1 MQLNAVKSVLADVLS
16 VSPSSEQRDEGITL
30 ETSANTVTLYGV
42 QLHIH
47 INLTLIH
54 STLYMSIVPQN
65 FLTTSI
71 HSTHVSSLFS
81 AVAPDA
87 EPLGCYNLFK
97 KPPKK
102 GAAFGKVYYRRR
114 FKKADPKELIE
125 TCANKANKFNLIM
138 MGVTTKVRGKFTLL
152 KCRTAT
158 KNPEKRY
165 KKHGKSSEC
174 KNGIGGMNAMSV
186 YRVKEKRECVMH
198 VKFIFVI
205 FKNYETLFGF
215 YIA

>member
-1 MQLNAVKSVLADVLS
+1 MQLNAVKSVLADVSS
-16 VSPSSEQRDEGITL
+16 VFRAKRRKANVRNVSQHCHSLRR
-30 ETSANTVTLYGV
+30 SAAYPHQPYVNTFY
-42 QLHIH
+42 I
-47 INLTLIH
+47 I
-54 STLYMSIVPQN
+54 PQN
-65 FLTTSI
+65 FLTTSV
-71 HSTHVSSLFS
+71 HSTLHVSSLFS

-102 GAAFGKVYYRRR
+102 GAAFGKVYYRKR
-114 FKKADPKELIE
+114 FKKANPKELIE
-125 TCANKANKFNLIM
+125 TCANKANKFNLVM

-165 KKHGKSSEC
+165 NKHGKSSEC

-186 YRVKEKRECVMH
+186 YRVKEKRECVKH
-198 VKFIFVI
+198 VKFIFDK
-205 FKNYETLFGF
+205 FKNYETLFANF